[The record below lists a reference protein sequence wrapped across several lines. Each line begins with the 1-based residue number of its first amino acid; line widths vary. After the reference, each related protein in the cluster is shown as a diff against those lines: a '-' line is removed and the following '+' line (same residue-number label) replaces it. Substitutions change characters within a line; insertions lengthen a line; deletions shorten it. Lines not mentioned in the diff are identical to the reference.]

1 MTRQAL
7 LEKPLTQLI
16 VKEDQDTYYL
26 RRQQLLQTG
35 TPQAFKLRMVKHD
48 NTVFWARLNAAAS
61 QDAAGTPTCRIML
74 DDISRHKRQEMA
86 LLESERR
93 FRQLFADHSA
103 VKLIIDAKTG
113 QIVDANQAAASF
125 YGWTIEKLKQM
136 RIQDINTLPPEIV
149 QAEIDKTAILKA
161 ARLEFRHRRADGS
174 IRDVEVFSNKIE
186 VAGQDFLYSI
196 VHDITERKRTTELL
210 QASELRFRTILQDIP
225 SIAVQGYAADG
236 TVQYWNHA
244 SELLYGYSAQEAVG
258 RSLLDLIIPP
268 EMRGEVEQAIRQ
280 MSETRQPIPASKLS
294 LMRKDGS
301 RIAVFSSHAVFQ
313 MPGRKQEFFCIDI
326 DLTEYKIAEKAMLR
340 LTAELMATNN
350 RVENEKRLL
359 SAVMEA
365 LPTGVAI
372 TDVRGGT
379 IQSNSAYRRVWGESL
394 SDTRSIKD
402 YVAYK
407 AWWDDT
413 GKPVAPEEWASA
425 IAIQKQDSVVGQLMR
440 IERFDG
446 SEAFILNSAAAVYDV
461 EGIFF
466 GSAVTV
472 QDVTELKRIE
482 HELKE
487 KENDFARAQEVGSI
501 GSWRLDC
508 LRNELSWSEEN
519 YRIFGIPIGTGL
531 KYETFLSIVH
541 PDDRTHVDSRWKAAL
556 GGEPYDIEHRLVVDD
571 RIKWVREKA
580 YLEFSK
586 EGTPIVAFG
595 ITQDITERK
604 HAELLL
610 QKNQEEMQVILD
622 ASPIMIFYKDC
633 ENRFI
638 RVNQTMAEV
647 TGLSKEALEGKNLSE
662 IFANQA
668 ENYWQDD
675 KEVIA
680 SGKPKVGI
688 IEPIDAAI
696 GRRWVCTDKFPYKD
710 KDGRIIGIIGFAVDI
725 TERKQ
730 AEEQLQAINSE
741 LERRVERR
749 TQELQE
755 TQIQY
760 LHAEKLAAIGKLSA
774 SIAHE
779 FNNPLQGIM
788 SILKGLK
795 KRAILAKEDRDLLF
809 AAADECDRMRLL
821 IRSLQDFNRPS
832 SGKKMSMDVHKSIDS
847 LLMLYRS
854 DFKGKRISV
863 VLNYAERLPQIL
875 AIPDQIKQVFLNL
888 LANAADACMQP
899 GGVITITTWQV
910 KEKVAVAIKDTGVG
924 IKSEKIDQIF
934 QPFYTTKPAVKGT
947 GLGLSVSHGI
957 IKSHHGEIRVTS
969 QQGEGATFTVLLP
982 IKGE

>member
-1 MTRQAL
+1 MTAVDDPPDPVGFAATRPGKTLRDRAAERLSTLNDPELQALSPEEIRRALHELRVQQIELELQNEELRLAQEELDASRQRYFDLYDLAPIGYCTLSEKGLIVEANLTAANLLGVTRQAL
-7 LEKPLTQLI
+7 LQKPLTQWI

-35 TPQAFKLRMVKHD
+35 TPQAFELRMVKHD
-48 NTVFWARLNAAAS
+48 NPVFWARLNAAAS
-61 QDAAGTPTCRIML
+61 HDAAGTPTCRIML
-74 DDISRHKRQEMA
+74 DDISLHKRKEVA

-93 FRQLFADHSA
+93 FRQLFTGHSA

-113 QIVDANQAAASF
+113 QIVDANHAAASF
-125 YGWTIEKLKQM
+125 YGWAIEKLKQM

-149 QAEIDKTAILKA
+149 QAEMDKTAILKA
-161 ARLEFRHRRADGS
+161 VRLEFRHRRAGGS

-186 VAGQDFLYSI
+186 IAGQDAFYSI
-196 VHDITERKRTTELL
+196 IHDITERKRTSEIL
-210 QASELRFRTILQDIP
+210 QASESRFRTILQDIP

-244 SELLYGYSAQEAVG
+244 SELFYGYSAQEAVG
-258 RSLLDLIIPP
+258 RNLLDLIIPP
-268 EMRGEVEQAIRQ
+268 EMRGEVEQAIQQ
-280 MSETRQPIPASKLS
+280 MAETMQPIPASKLS

-301 RIAVFSSHAVFQ
+301 RIVVYSSHAIFQ
-313 MPGRKQEFFCIDI
+313 APGRTQELFCIDI
-326 DLTEYKIAEKAMLR
+326 DLTEYELAEKIMLR
-340 LTAELMATNN
+340 LTADLMATNN
-350 RVENEKRLL
+350 QVENEKRLL

-372 TDVRGGT
+372 TDVRGGI
-379 IQSNSAYRRVWGESL
+379 IQTNSEYKRVWGGSL
-394 SDTRSIKD
+394 PDTQSIED

-407 AWWDDT
+407 AWWVDT
-413 GKPVAPEEWASA
+413 GKPVAPKEWASA
-425 IAIQKQDSVVGQLMR
+425 IAIQKQESVVGQLMR

-446 SEAFILNSAAAVYDV
+446 SEAFIFDSAAAIYDV
-461 EGIFF
+461 EGIFL

-472 QDVTELKRIE
+472 QDVTELK
-482 HELKE
+482 
-487 KENDFARAQEVGSI
+487 Q
-501 GSWRLDC
+501 
-508 LRNELSWSEEN
+508 
-519 YRIFGIPIGTGL
+519 
-531 KYETFLSIVH
+531 
-541 PDDRTHVDSRWKAAL
+541 
-556 GGEPYDIEHRLVVDD
+556 
-571 RIKWVREKA
+571 
-580 YLEFSK
+580 
-586 EGTPIVAFG
+586 
-595 ITQDITERK
+595 
-604 HAELLL
+604 AEMML
-610 QKNQEEMQVILD
+610 QKNQEEMQIILD
-622 ASPIMIFYKDC
+622 SSPIMIFYKDC

-638 RVNQTMAEV
+638 RVNQTLAEV
-647 TGLSKEALEGKNLSE
+647 TGLAKEALEGKNLSE
-662 IFANQA
+662 IFVDQA
-668 ENYWQDD
+668 ANYWQDD

-680 SGKPKVGI
+680 SGKPKHGI
-688 IEPIDAAI
+688 IERMDTAI
-696 GRRWVCTDKFPYKD
+696 GRRWLRTDKIPHKD
-710 KDGRIIGIIGFAVDI
+710 KDGHIIGILGFSVDI
-725 TERKQ
+725 TDRKE

-741 LERRVERR
+741 LEGRVERR

-809 AAADECDRMRLL
+809 AAADECDRMKLL

-832 SGKKMSMDVHKSIDS
+832 SGKKMSIDVHRSIDS
-847 LLMLYRS
+847 LLLLHRS

-888 LANAADACMQP
+888 LTNAADACMQP
-899 GGVITITTWQV
+899 GGIITITTWQV
-910 KEKVAVAIKDTGVG
+910 NEKVAVAIKDTGVG
-924 IKSEKIDQIF
+924 IKPEKIDLIF

-957 IKSHHGEIRVTS
+957 IKNHHGEIRVTS

-982 IKGE
+982 IRGE